1 MIKYEKTNNSKIFK
15 RTQTTEFSIEKLE
28 KDIEN
33 LKKQIENLPKPKT
46 KPDQETLDMYNS
58 NIDDG
63 YSIKEELKE
72 KQKLLKEI
80 TK

>member
-1 MIKYEKTNNSKIFK
+1 MIKYEKTNDPKIFK
-15 RTQTTEFSIEKLE
+15 RIHTTEFSIEKLE

-33 LKKQIENLPKPKT
+33 LKKQIESLPKPKT
-46 KPDQETLDMYNS
+46 KPDQETLDVYNS
-58 NIDDG
+58 NIDSGD
-63 YSIKEELKE
+63 SIKEELEE